1 MQIGSSMNDSS
12 SSAAVSASSVPF
24 VSASGAQ
31 SYVVQQNRSR
41 ASQIGTHDFQF
52 GMPNNAQ
59 NAGGSNNLVGYSNSP
74 KRGSSIAKNNMISD
88 VNSSQEIG
96 GGAEM
101 SSAMPTSTMN
111 AGQSFM
117 IV

>member
-1 MQIGSSMNDSS
+1 
-12 SSAAVSASSVPF
+12 
-24 VSASGAQ
+24 
-31 SYVVQQNRSR
+31 
-41 ASQIGTHDFQF
+41 
-52 GMPNNAQ
+52 MPNNAQ
-59 NAGGSNNLVGYSNSP
+59 AAGGSNNLVGLNNSP
-74 KRGSSIAKNNMISD
+74 KRGSAMAKNNMISD

-96 GGAEM
+96 GGAEL